1 MGAAQIRKPLKILD
15 LNFKFITLNRE
26 LNNDLS

>member
-1 MGAAQIRKPLKILD
+1 MGAVQNRKPLKSRD
-15 LNFKFITLNRE
+15 ANFKFITLNRE

>member
-1 MGAAQIRKPLKILD
+1 MGAAKTCKPLKSLD